1 MNEVYAQWLFSI
13 WAMFIGAILTLTLF
27 GVFDTIY
34 GARIG
39 KVWRD
44 FKEVIQWARD
54 RYWFYYVI
62 DGDEFHPSLNLNM
75 KKIMYASRYRYR
87 DIIDKE
93 WDRVRVVRARAHK
106 LDAIY
111 NGYDKGMVL

>member
-1 MNEVYAQWLFSI
+1 MNEVYAVWLCRI
-13 WAMFIGAILTLTLF
+13 WAMFIGATITLTLAM
-27 GVFDTIY
+27 TIEYIY
-34 GARIG
+34 GARMV

-75 KKIMYASRYRYR
+75 KKIMATGRNWEKIYNKEKDRIYR
-87 DIIDKE
+87 D
-93 WDRVRVVRARAHK
+93 RARAHK

-111 NGYDKGMVL
+111 NGYDRGMVL

>member
-1 MNEVYAQWLFSI
+1 MIAVYTLWLSRI
-13 WAMFIGAILTLTLF
+13 WFIFILVLVVLTLF
-27 GVFDTIY
+27 IVFETIY
-34 GARIG
+34 GARIA

-62 DGDEFHPSLNLNM
+62 EGDEFHHSLNIDL
-75 KKIMYASRYRYR
+75 KKCSMSWEAYY
-87 DIIDKE
+87 KE
-93 WDRVRVVRARAHK
+93 IARINKGRARAHK

-111 NGYDKGMVL
+111 NGYSRGMVL